1 MLNNIVLAGNV
12 VKDPATR
19 STPTGK
25 NVSTLRLAVNNPL
38 NDKEVLYIDVETWD
52 KQAEFVG
59 KHVKKGSSVSV
70 VGRLRLDEW
79 LKEGAKQSKYLV
91 IADRVNF
98 LGGGKKKED
107 GVNTSSDNSVKDD
120 AQSDDFDDAA
130 FALAAGIK

>member
-12 VKDPATR
+12 VKDPTTR

-38 NDKEVLYIDVETWD
+38 NDKEVLYIDIETWD

-59 KHVKKGSSVSV
+59 KHVKKGSSVSA

-79 LKEGAKQSKYLV
+79 MKDGNKQSKYLV

-98 LGGGKKKED
+98 IGGKKKED
-107 GVNTSSDNSVKDD
+107 GVNTTSVNIVSND

-130 FALAAGIK
+130 FAVAAGIK

>member
-1 MLNNIVLAGNV
+1 MINNIVLGGNV
-12 VKDPATR
+12 VKDPSTR
-19 STPTGK
+19 STPSGK

-38 NDKEVLYIDVETWD
+38 NDKEVLFIDVETWD

-70 VGRLRLDEW
+70 IGRLRLDEW
-79 LKEGAKQSKYLV
+79 VKDGNKQSKYLV

-107 GVNTSSDNSVKDD
+107 GASNDS
-120 AQSDDFDDAA
+120 QSDEFDDAA
-130 FALAAGIK
+130 FAQAAGIQ

>member
-12 VKDPATR
+12 VKDPTTR

-38 NDKEVLYIDVETWD
+38 NDKEVLYIDIETWD

-59 KHVKKGSSVSV
+59 KHVKKGSSVSA

-79 LKEGAKQSKYLV
+79 MKDGNKQSKYLV
-91 IADRVNF
+91 IADKVNF
-98 LGGGKKKED
+98 IGSKKKED
-107 GVNTSSDNSVKDD
+107 GAAVASVNIASND

-130 FALAAGIK
+130 FAVAAGIK

>member
-25 NVSTLRLAVNNPL
+25 SVSTLRLAVNNPL
-38 NDKEVLYIDVETWD
+38 NDKEVLFIDVDTWD

-70 VGRLRLDEW
+70 VGRLKMDEW
-79 LKEGAKQSKYLV
+79 MKDGNKQSKYLV

-98 LGGGKKKED
+98 IGGKKKED
-107 GVNTSSDNSVKDD
+107 ASNDINGTSPD
-120 AQSDDFDDAA
+120 AQSDEFDDAA
-130 FALAAGIK
+130 FAAAAGIK

>member
-25 NVSTLRLAVNNPL
+25 SVSTLRLAVNNPL
-38 NDKEVLYIDVETWD
+38 NDKEVLFIDVDTWD

-70 VGRLRLDEW
+70 VGRLKMDEW
-79 LKEGAKQSKYLV
+79 MKDGNKQSKYLV

-98 LGGGKKKED
+98 IGGKKKED
-107 GVNTSSDNSVKDD
+107 NAPSNDINSTSSD
-120 AQSDDFDDAA
+120 AQSDEFDDAA
-130 FALAAGIK
+130 FAAAAGIK

>member
-12 VKDPATR
+12 VKDPTTR

-59 KHVKKGSSVSV
+59 KHVKKGSSVSA

-79 LKEGAKQSKYLV
+79 MKDGNKQSKYLV

-98 LGGGKKKED
+98 IGGKKKED
-107 GVNTSSDNSVKDD
+107 GVNTTSVNIVSND

-130 FALAAGIK
+130 FAVAAGIK

>member
-12 VKDPATR
+12 VKDPTTR

-38 NDKEVLYIDVETWD
+38 NDKEVLYIDVESWD

-70 VGRLRLDEW
+70 IGRLRLDEW
-79 LKEGAKQSKYLV
+79 VKDGNKQSKYLV

-98 LGGGKKKED
+98 LSSGKKKED
-107 GVNTSSDNSVKDD
+107 NSTSPSNDP
-120 AQSDDFDDAA
+120 QSDEFDDAA
-130 FALAAGIK
+130 FAVAAGIKS

>member
-12 VKDPATR
+12 VKDPTTR
-19 STPTGK
+19 SIPSGK

-70 VGRLRLDEW
+70 IGRLRLDEW
-79 LKEGAKQSKYLV
+79 VKDGNKQSKYLV

-98 LGGGKKKED
+98 LSSGKKKED
-107 GVNTSSDNSVKDD
+107 NSASASTPSNDP
-120 AQSDDFDDAA
+120 QSDEFDDAA
-130 FALAAGIK
+130 FAVAAGIKS